1 MSHVSKRLFQHGGDR
16 VGPTLNAVSPDKK
29 SAIVVVFSFRYWLD
43 SKFSKSCLQLVCGG
57 YTIELSSFKAY
68 VTDC

>member
-29 SAIVVVFSFRYWLD
+29 SASVRQAVDKNQFFNKNLASLW
-43 SKFSKSCLQLVCGG
+43 QP
-57 YTIELSSFKAY
+57 
-68 VTDC
+68 